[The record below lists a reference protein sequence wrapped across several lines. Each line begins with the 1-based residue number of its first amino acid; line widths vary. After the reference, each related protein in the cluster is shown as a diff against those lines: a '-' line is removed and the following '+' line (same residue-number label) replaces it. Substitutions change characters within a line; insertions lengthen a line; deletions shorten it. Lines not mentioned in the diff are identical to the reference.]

1 MLTMEQF
8 KKNYM
13 KVIDCIWDL
22 KNLDRK
28 TIEVVVSRDDKY
40 NVAELQKVISDF
52 EYIVV
57 KVPMNMTDFN
67 YGLSTLGFSLV
78 ETQMNISK
86 RYKDFPFDDR
96 LVKQVYPKAFLR
108 RIEKQ
113 QELDDII
120 ERMTPNMFSTDRIY
134 LDSHFSKGQSCI
146 RYQNW
151 IRSEFEQGASVITEI
166 IYEGKNIGFGME
178 RQTEDGTKYGLLG
191 GIYEEYQSEGLGL
204 MTTSIGFIN
213 AHKEN
218 KPFKVMRTSISSNN
232 VPVLQFYNYLNF
244 KIDSMTYV
252 FVKHNI

>member
-1 MLTMEQF
+1 
-8 KKNYM
+8 M
-13 KVIDCIWDL
+13 KWVDCIWEIESIGKRTCEITYDGNDDFNISVL
-22 KNLDRK
+22 KNL
-28 TIEVVVSRDDKY
+28 I
-40 NVAELQKVISDF
+40 QDF

-57 KVPMNMTDFN
+57 KVPVNNSLINMELADM
-67 YGLSTLGFSLV
+67 GFSFI

-96 LVKQVYPKAFLR
+96 LVKQIYPKAFSR
-108 RIEKQ
+108 KIEKQ

-120 ERMTPNMFSTDRIY
+120 KRMTPNMFSTDRIY
-134 LDSHFSKGQSCI
+134 LDPYFSKGKSCV

-151 IRSEFEQGASVITEI
+151 IRSEFEKDTSIITKI
-166 IYEGKNIGFGME
+166 IYEGKNVGFGMG
-178 RQTEDGTKYGLLG
+178 RQTEDGTNYGLLG

-204 MTTSIGFIN
+204 MTTSIGFID

-244 KIDSMTYV
+244 KIDRMVYV
-252 FVKHNI
+252 FVKHNIKV